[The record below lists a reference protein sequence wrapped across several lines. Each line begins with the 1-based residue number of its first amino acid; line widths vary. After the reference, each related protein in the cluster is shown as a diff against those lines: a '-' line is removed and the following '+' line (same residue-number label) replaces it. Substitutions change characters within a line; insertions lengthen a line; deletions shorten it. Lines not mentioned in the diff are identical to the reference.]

1 MRCCGLVETKEWN
14 EAHDDRPAVLHA
26 YDATNVTKELYN
38 SEQNSGRDRA
48 GMTVRF
54 AIPTVADGK
63 VFVGTR
69 GRVDVYGLLGR

>member
-1 MRCCGLVETKEWN
+1 VVETKEWDEVHN
-14 EAHDDRPAVLHA
+14 DRPAVLHA
-26 YDATNVTKELYN
+26 FDATDVAKERFN

-54 AIPTVADGK
+54 AIPTVVGGK

-69 GRVDVYGLLGR
+69 GRVDVYGLLMK

>member
-1 MRCCGLVETKEWN
+1 LCEEIT
-14 EAHDDRPAVLHA
+14 D
-26 YDATNVTKELYN
+26 VTKELNN

-54 AIPTVADGK
+54 AIPTVMDGK

-69 GRVDVYGLLGR
+69 GRVDVYGLLRK